1 MIFLLRFPEERYV
14 VLCLS
19 FPSFLY
25 TIILTLMHKS
35 DSDVGNKVDSRLRV
49 IIPAFTCSKNSVHAL
64 VSYPDP
70 ALRRGKWSGDY

>member
-25 TIILTLMHKS
+25 TIILTLMHTS
-35 DSDVGNKVDSRLRV
+35 DADVGDEVVDSRLRV
-49 IIPAFTCSKNSVHAL
+49 IIPACTCS
-64 VSYPDP
+64 
-70 ALRRGKWSGDY
+70 